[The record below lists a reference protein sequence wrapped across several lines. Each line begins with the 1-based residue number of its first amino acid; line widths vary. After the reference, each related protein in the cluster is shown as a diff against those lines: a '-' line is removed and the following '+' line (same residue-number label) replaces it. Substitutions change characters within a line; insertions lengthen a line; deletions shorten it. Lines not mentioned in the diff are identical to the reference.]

1 LLQIV
6 MSYGRYMPRMSR
18 GYFDVEEKGLLDLPN
33 MSNSESNLD
42 ISCIKKAPLYGALFY
57 TI

>member
-1 LLQIV
+1 
-6 MSYGRYMPRMSR
+6 MPRMSR

-33 MSNSESNLD
+33 LSNSESNLD